1 MWGFIVVLLGFQ
13 LVRSFPLD
21 EYYVNY
27 ERSPTGQSYVYR
39 YQPEPSSYYRQLRS
53 DINKPMYVPGL
64 GMKPQYHNLVFDYV
78 KSFGGTEPPTFVNAV
93 QPSNYYV
100 PNKIILQG
108 DETVQNSNIVQ
119 TVVDRAG
126 VPVDPTVGTV
136 MTKPQVN
143 KYVLPSDIS
152 ALPKSQIRG
161 NVNSIKMKKIKD
173 SSKMV
178 TSLPPIGGVV
188 SNYVLLRNQPN
199 YQNLLRLPLS
209 SMKKND
215 AYQTKRETFDE
226 DDDSVVVVAEPLKS
240 SKNNEKQIKRKEGE
254 EEGEEGEGEEMT
266 KNDEREEGDEKQEL
280 QPSIAQ
286 SKPSAIALAGLGGIA
301 QASPMGTAVVGQG
314 GLAVSAPSGT
324 AIAGSTNKGV
334 VPIFIGG
341 KKKTSKRTK
350 IDTDS
355 DDEDD

>member
-1 MWGFIVVLLGFQ
+1 MVLCVNL
-13 LVRSFPLD
+13 LKRS
-21 EYYVNY
+21 
-27 ERSPTGQSYVYR
+27 
-39 YQPEPSSYYRQLRS
+39 
-53 DINKPMYVPGL
+53 
-64 GMKPQYHNLVFDYV
+64 
-78 KSFGGTEPPTFVNAV
+78 TE
-93 QPSNYYV
+93 
-100 PNKIILQG
+100 
-108 DETVQNSNIVQ
+108 
-119 TVVDRAG
+119 
-126 VPVDPTVGTV
+126 
-136 MTKPQVN
+136 
-143 KYVLPSDIS
+143 YVLPSDIT

-161 NVNSIKMKKIKD
+161 NVNSVKMKKVKD

-240 SKNNEKQIKRKEGE
+240 SKNNEKQIKRKEEE

-286 SKPSAIALAGLGGIA
+286 VPYFRTSSPPLPSP
-301 QASPMGTAVVGQG
+301 SP
-314 GLAVSAPSGT
+314 SSPPSP
-324 AIAGSTNKGV
+324 SPLKL
-334 VPIFIGG
+334 
-341 KKKTSKRTK
+341 
-350 IDTDS
+350 
-355 DDEDD
+355 

>member
-1 MWGFIVVLLGFQ
+1 MILLDKF
-13 LVRSFPLD
+13 
-21 EYYVNY
+21 
-27 ERSPTGQSYVYR
+27 
-39 YQPEPSSYYRQLRS
+39 
-53 DINKPMYVPGL
+53 
-64 GMKPQYHNLVFDYV
+64 V
-78 KSFGGTEPPTFVNAV
+78 KHSTE
-93 QPSNYYV
+93 
-100 PNKIILQG
+100 
-108 DETVQNSNIVQ
+108 
-119 TVVDRAG
+119 
-126 VPVDPTVGTV
+126 
-136 MTKPQVN
+136 
-143 KYVLPSDIS
+143 YVLPSDIS

-161 NVNSIKMKKIKD
+161 NVNSVKMKKIKD

-240 SKNNEKQIKRKEGE
+240 SKNNEKQIKRKEE

-286 SKPSAIALAGLGGIA
+286 VPYFRTSSPPSP
-301 QASPMGTAVVGQG
+301 SP
-314 GLAVSAPSGT
+314 SPS
-324 AIAGSTNKGV
+324 SPPSPSPLKL
-334 VPIFIGG
+334 
-341 KKKTSKRTK
+341 
-350 IDTDS
+350 
-355 DDEDD
+355 